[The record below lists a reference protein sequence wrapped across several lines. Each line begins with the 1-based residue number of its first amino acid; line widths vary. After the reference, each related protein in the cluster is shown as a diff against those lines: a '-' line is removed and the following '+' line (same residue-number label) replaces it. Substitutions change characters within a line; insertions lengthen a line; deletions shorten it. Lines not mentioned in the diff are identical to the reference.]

1 MDLTSINAAA
11 SSLKIAMELVR
22 SLIGVHDSRKIEEA
36 TSQLRE
42 VLFATQE
49 ALGDQRIAYL
59 ELQGKHLDTAEEL
72 RKVKMSIAQKERYTL
87 MEIAPRQ
94 FVYGMNVTP
103 QPSGA
108 IEPGPAEPMHYIC
121 QQCLDKSGCKSVL
134 QGTLGGLWRCNIC
147 NRTFGDHSLIH
158 GEIPHTFARDY

>member
-11 SSLKIAMELVR
+11 SSLKIAMELAR
-22 SLIGVHDSRKIEEA
+22 SLVGIHDSLKIEEA
-36 TSQLRE
+36 TSQLRA

-94 FVYGMNVTP
+94 FVY
-103 QPSGA
+103 
-108 IEPGPAEPMHYIC
+108 
-121 QQCLDKSGCKSVL
+121 
-134 QGTLGGLWRCNIC
+134 
-147 NRTFGDHSLIH
+147 
-158 GEIPHTFARDY
+158 